1 MKTKLRCVQTRRML
15 LATTLLG
22 LSATSAV
29 AETHGGHRKHHPVGR
44 KTAAPATVAPRA
56 SAGPRLVAAHPAAI
70 RETAES
76 LTVSGARRS
85 AGGGLIRVETA
96 PYSVQTI
103 GKQYIQTLSPTAT
116 VLDIAKMTPSMN
128 VSTADTSGMQGG
140 QIQAR
145 GLTDADMGLLLNG
158 APATAANYLNE
169 DADAENVESVTI
181 TPSSSRID
189 LPVTAAA
196 AGVLDET
203 THTPMDKFGGLV
215 DFSYGTNNLSRQFL
229 RVESGLIAHSG
240 VKSYVSFSNTHA
252 RSWLGTGVN
261 DRKHIDFGARKTWAN
276 GSTNDVFMSWNYE
289 DFTIDVKPTEA
300 QFLSYK
306 HTGIGYNR
314 NADPNSG
321 EYWRNNIDHWSQVF
335 LSAPQHIVIT
345 PKIAFDLTGYYN
357 LGMGW
362 DGSNGGL
369 STGKSYDYTG
379 ALVPKGRQLT
389 SYYWQFQDQKL
400 GVITRLG
407 VDLTHHNH
415 LSFGY
420 WFENYVTPFG
430 LPKSYTEPGGI
441 NPDPANPVYQVWV
454 TNSAGRRVLG
464 TTNIRPGYN
473 LHGLFLEDSG
483 WYLHNRLNVNAGF
496 KYVMTNF
503 WDEVTTTSGT
513 FNSGLNTTAPL
524 PHLSV
529 GYKIDNANQVY
540 FNAEGDFRQPSPS
553 ALTLNSR
560 GELPKPQYSIKEELG
575 YRYAGPVIIA
585 DISLFNISITDR
597 LLTTYTSTTQSG
609 TINVGNQTSRG
620 FDASLATKPWHH
632 FAPFIGFEYLDA
644 KFDSNI
650 PYVGSY
656 LPTKGRQAV
665 ASPHVI
671 TSAAL
676 TYDDGRFF
684 GNATLKYVGPQ
695 SATLVGDQ
703 RMPGYITNAV
713 ALGYH
718 FKPIGPA
725 KTPTIRLN
733 FRNLTGSIVR
743 SSIYGVALNRNAVTL
758 VDGTAGPAAGGGAQF
773 WLEPRFTVTGTISTD
788 F

>member
-1 MKTKLRCVQTRRML
+1 MKMTPRRMQARHLL
-15 LATTLLG
+15 LASTLLG
-22 LSATSAV
+22 LSVGSATAASD
-29 AETHGGHRKHHPVGR
+29 TKHRKPHHATR
-44 KTAAPATVAPRA
+44 KAVPAPAAAPRA
-56 SAGPRLVAAHPAAI
+56 AAGPRMVHARPAVI
-70 RETAES
+70 RESSEN
-76 LTVSGARRS
+76 LVVSGARRS

-103 GKQYIQTLSPTAT
+103 GKQYIQSLSPVAT
-116 VLDIAKMTPSMN
+116 VLDIAKMSPSMN

-169 DADAENVESVTI
+169 DADSENVESVTI

-203 THTPMDKFGGLV
+203 THTPMDKFGGLI
-215 DFSYGTNNLSRQFL
+215 DFSYGTNNLSREFL
-229 RVESGLIAHSG
+229 RVESGMLGQSG
-240 VKSYVSFSNTHA
+240 IKSYVSFSNSHA
-252 RSWLGTGVN
+252 RSWLGTGVS

-276 GSTNDVFMSWNYE
+276 GSTNDVFLSWNYE

-306 HTGIGYNR
+306 HTGISYNR
-314 NADPNSG
+314 NADPTSG
-321 EYWRNNIDHWSQVF
+321 NYWKNNNDHWSQIF
-335 LSAPQHIVIT
+335 LSAPQHFVIT

-362 DGSNGGL
+362 DGSDGGL
-369 STGKSYDYTG
+369 STGKTYDYTG
-379 ALVPKGRQLT
+379 ALIPKGRQLT

-400 GVITRLG
+400 GVISRLG
-407 VDLTHHNH
+407 LDLTPHNH

-430 LPKSYTEPGGI
+430 LPKSYTAAGGVD
-441 NPDPANPVYQVWV
+441 PDPADPIYQVWV
-454 TNSAGRRVLG
+454 TNSAGRRVLS

-473 LHGLFLEDSG
+473 LHGLFVEDSG
-483 WYLHNRLNVNAGF
+483 WYLHNRLNVTAGF

-503 WDEVTTTSGT
+503 WDKVTTTSGT

-529 GYKIDNANQVY
+529 GYKINSTSQVY
-540 FNAEGDFRQPSPS
+540 LNAEGDFRQPSPS
-553 ALTLNSR
+553 ALTLNSK

-575 YRYAGPVIIA
+575 YRYGGPIFIVDLA
-585 DISLFNISITDR
+585 LFNINITDR

-620 FDASLATKPWHH
+620 FDVSVATKPWHH
-632 FAPFIGFEYLDA
+632 FSPFVGFEYLDA

-650 PYVGSY
+650 PYINSY
-656 LPTKGRQAV
+656 LPTKGKQAV

-671 TSAAL
+671 TSVAL
-676 TYDDGRFF
+676 TYDDGSFF

-695 SATLVGDQ
+695 SATLVDDQ

-713 ALGYH
+713 SLGYH

-725 KTPTIRLN
+725 KTPTFRLN
-733 FRNLTGSIVR
+733 LRNLTGAVVR

-758 VDGTAGPAAGGGAQF
+758 VDGTAGPAAGAGAQF
-773 WLEPRFTVTGTISTD
+773 WLEPRFTITGTISTD